1 MLTLL
6 LILSAEP
13 KPDPTKKLGST
24 IRPKTPTLLKKNQ
37 EVIRTRLVNRRDL
50 ILKPPL
56 TTRPF
61 KAKTLMNQQT
71 LSLPHL
77 TLNRQ
82 SKTGLV
88 R

>member
-1 MLTLL
+1 MLTLS
-6 LILSAEP
+6 LILFAET
-13 KPDPTKKLGST
+13 KPDPARKLGST
-24 IRPKTPTLLKKNQ
+24 IRPKTQPLLNKNQ
-37 EVIRTRLVNRRDL
+37 EVNRRAL

-56 TTRPF
+56 MTRPF

-71 LSLPHL
+71 LSLPRL

-82 SKTGLV
+82 SQTGLV

>member
-1 MLTLL
+1 MLTLS
-6 LILSAEP
+6 LILFAEP
-13 KPDPTKKLGST
+13 NPNLARKLGSI
-24 IRPKTPTLLKKNQ
+24 IRPKTQTLLKKNQ
-37 EVIRTRLVNRRDL
+37 EVNRTKLVNRRAL

-71 LSLPHL
+71 LNLPRL

-82 SKTGLV
+82 SQTGLV

>member
-1 MLTLL
+1 MLTLF

-13 KPDPTKKLGST
+13 KPDPTRKLGST
-24 IRPKTPTLLKKNQ
+24 IRPKTQTLLKKNQ
-37 EVIRTRLVNRRDL
+37 EVTRIRLVNRRAL

-56 TTRPF
+56 TTCPF

-71 LSLPHL
+71 LSLPRL

-82 SKTGLV
+82 SQTGLV